1 MSHWSRLVPM
11 IVILLL
17 LGAGPALAHDDEG
30 VLKVVAVVD
39 DSAGYRAYEV
49 TLHYGSDGHPAID
62 ATVTV
67 AGDGPDGEVLSPVTL
82 GPADPPGTYRGR
94 VEFPVTGAWSLRI
107 SSLQPTAQ
115 LDHIELVGS
124 TDGPTEPPAPT
135 VETEPAPTADPL
147 PEDASSADLGVS
159 DPHEAGPDRS
169 STVAWTVG
177 IVATFVVAAG
187 ILAVW
192 SAQRRAAE

>member
-30 VLKVVAVVD
+30 VLEVVAVAD
-39 DSAGYRAYEV
+39 DGAGHRAYEV
-49 TLHYGSDGHPAID
+49 TLHYGSDGHPATD
-62 ATVTV
+62 AIVTV

-82 GPADPPGTYRGR
+82 GPADPPGTYHGR
-94 VEFPVTGAWSLRI
+94 VEFPVTGAWTVRI

-115 LDHIELVGS
+115 LDRTELVES
-124 TDGPTEPPAPT
+124 MDVTTDPPTTP
-135 VETEPAPTADPL
+135 VEAEPAPTAEPL
-147 PEDASSADLGVS
+147 PEDASPAELGVS
-159 DPHEAGPDRS
+159 GTREAGPDRS

-187 ILAVW
+187 TLAVW
-192 SAQRRAAE
+192 SAQRRASQ